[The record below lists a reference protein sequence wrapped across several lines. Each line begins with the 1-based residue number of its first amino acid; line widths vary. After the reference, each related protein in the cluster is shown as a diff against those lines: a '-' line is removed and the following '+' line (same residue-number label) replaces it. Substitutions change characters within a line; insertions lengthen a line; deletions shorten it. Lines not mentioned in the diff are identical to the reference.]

1 VDLRKSKYILP
12 NLFTLSSV
20 FFGLFAIVSVF
31 DGTDVGI
38 RRAAIAILV
47 AMIADGLDGRV
58 ARMTRAETKFGV
70 QLDSLADVVS
80 FGVAPAILGYAFA
93 LRLLDA
99 DGGFAG
105 LVIAFVYAS
114 CGALRL
120 ARFNVMS
127 ERHRKPTPWFT
138 GLPIPAGAGIV
149 ATLAW
154 GLVDLGIAPE
164 ARVAPMVG
172 TMVAMGLLMVSN
184 VRYRSF
190 KHVRMGLFAR
200 MAVLVLFAGL
210 IIAMLKTRASYTL
223 LAFGAAYVFLGPA
236 EWVVTVVMRRRG
248 SAVRP
253 EDEE

>member
-1 VDLRKSKYILP
+1 MDLRKSKYILP

-31 DGTDVGI
+31 DGSDVGV

-47 AMIADGLDGRV
+47 AMVADGLDGRV

-99 DGGFAG
+99 DGGWLG
-105 LVIAFVYAS
+105 LVLAFVYAAG
-114 CGALRL
+114 GALRL
-120 ARFNVMS
+120 ARFNVLA
-127 ERHRKPTPWFT
+127 ERRRKPTPWFI

-154 GLVDLGIAPE
+154 GLVDLGVPPE
-164 ARVAPMVG
+164 ARVAPMAG
-172 TMVAMGLLMVSN
+172 TMVGMGLLMVSN

-190 KHVRMGLFAR
+190 KHVRVGLGGRILAL
-200 MAVLVLFAGL
+200 ALFGAI

-236 EWVVTVVMRRRG
+236 EWLLAVVRRR
-248 SAVRP
+248 RP
-253 EDEE
+253 VSHAEDDE